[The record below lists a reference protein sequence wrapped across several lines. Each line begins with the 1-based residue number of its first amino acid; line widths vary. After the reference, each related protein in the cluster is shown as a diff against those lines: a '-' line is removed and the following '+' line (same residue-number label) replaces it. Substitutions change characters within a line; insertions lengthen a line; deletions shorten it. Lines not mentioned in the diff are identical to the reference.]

1 MTILK
6 RTRLQLVPSALG
18 AMVLSALVL
27 AGCGKEEA
35 PPAVD
40 SASPSSYMSDAA
52 FRKAL
57 KDRHAV
63 AAEIGE
69 AREKVTARQEEMVA
83 VMGQKLKTGDRA
95 KIEAALQGN
104 AEWQSLAAKAKE
116 LDAEFMKNHR
126 ETVRLT
132 HERLAPKGR
141 ISK

>member
-1 MTILK
+1 M
-6 RTRLQLVPSALG
+6 G
-18 AMVLSALVL
+18 
-27 AGCGKEEA
+27 
-35 PPAVD
+35 
-40 SASPSSYMSDAA
+40 DAA